1 MNDLIEEFFGTRNEL
16 APDRL
21 GDNSRTQLN
30 DWIRALS
37 TGTRTSFLPRS
48 YRGQLF
54 WYVFTPNDRRANE
67 ILELLGAWIGPT
79 YSDIARN
86 HGRLDLTDP
95 FDSRIDALSE
105 LAVLRF
111 EVLPRTG
118 TPVAKEAKDCVRNA
132 LIRLTGLLDNRPPS
146 EFRLAKST
154 SEILDDLGHALSA
167 RDRTASEASLNEL
180 ATNGDLDAVNLSFV
194 RIRTLASLGDWNQ
207 LLADRAIDDI
217 LRMNR
222 PPGVTRSIRR
232 AVYHTFLA
240 TLDSTERDAE
250 LLSTAGELPQKYR
263 SIGRGPTA
271 NHRDELILQV
281 LLALH
286 SDSPSVNTSVEHL
299 VAGADALEIGLE
311 ARLRRLVK
319 TSTSTS
325 TSTKQSTA
333 PAPLDPATAAAE
345 LYDAGDTQGSLD
357 AALRLPVTF
366 KTGRIAVSAAADL
379 ANEESARLA
388 LNYVDHAPDIR
399 KMLAGNRSIQRN
411 LAELERL
418 VSFTGPQDWSSWF
431 DQIGNG
437 ADVATVAATTPDDF
451 ERWATLTFAELERR
465 LEAISD
471 DALIVLGETSGQF
484 LAAHREVL
492 EKGDAAG
499 VGVGRRLLEAL
510 SVGGKCS
517 SGIQAQT
524 LNLIDLAFS
533 SSFSAAEYAEIL
545 EHITEIRRTNIAPS
559 TVDWQLDLLQLVTA
573 YPNSDKN
580 GGSLEQ
586 FIVSCVTDLIKYR
599 HALSFTST
607 SAIKMVCDESG
618 IDLPDVFKT
627 PAPDEVDELQA
638 YAYLGGKSVALYS
651 LMESASTRAAQLLRQ
666 LVPDLDVRLFAD
678 KVGSSSLANA
688 SENADLFVIVTA
700 AAKHAATE
708 FIAANRG
715 ARPTILVNSK
725 GTSAILRSLRATDH
739 EALHR

>member
-1 MNDLIEEFFGTRNEL
+1 MNDLIEEFFGPRNEL

-21 GDNSRTQLN
+21 GDSSRTQLN
-30 DWIRALS
+30 DWIRALG

-79 YSDIARN
+79 YSDLAGN

-118 TPVAKEAKDCVRNA
+118 TPAAKEAKDYVRKA

-167 RDRTASEASLNEL
+167 RDRTASEASLNDL

-194 RIRTLASLGDWNQ
+194 RLRTLASLGDWNQ
-207 LLADRAIDDI
+207 LLADRAIEDI

-232 AVYHTFLA
+232 AVYHAFLA

-250 LLSTAGELPQKYR
+250 LLATAGELPQKYR

-271 NHRDELILQV
+271 NHRDELVLQV
-281 LLALH
+281 LLALQ
-286 SDSPSVNTSVEHL
+286 SGSPAGNTSVDHL

-319 TSTSTS
+319 TSA
-325 TSTKQSTA
+325 STKQSTA
-333 PAPLDPATAAAE
+333 PAPLDAATAAAE

-418 VSFTGPQDWSSWF
+418 ISSEGPQDWSSWF
-431 DQIGNG
+431 DQIANG
-437 ADVATVAATTPDDF
+437 ADVATVSTTTPDDF

-484 LAAHREVL
+484 LAAHREAL
-492 EKGDAAG
+492 DKAAAAG

-517 SGIQAQT
+517 NGIQAQT

-545 EHITEIRRTNIAPS
+545 EHITEIRRTNSAPS

-586 FIVSCVTDLIKYR
+586 FVVSCLTDLIKHR

-607 SAIKMVCDESG
+607 SAIKMVCDETR
-618 IDLPDVFKT
+618 IDLPDIFKT

-638 YAYLGGKSVALYS
+638 YAYLRGKTVALYS

-666 LVPDLDVRLFAD
+666 LVPDLDIRLFAD
-678 KVGSSSLANA
+678 KVGSDPLAKA

-708 FIAANRG
+708 FIETHRG

-725 GTSAILRSLRATDH
+725 GTSAILRSLRGT
-739 EALHR
+739 